1 MPKFTNIWA
10 SFARQSLKMIYSSSF
25 TQISENL
32 RSSEGFSGSI
42 KLWWDGSFLKE
53 HKTFGG
59 PFKTKQNPYL
69 YWASLILLKVK
80 KAGCYFSRK
89 CSVSNCPDPVI
100 WLIIN
105 TIKTTSKQG
114 LCWLHE
120 SELEVRA
127 ISKAPV
133 CLLFLSY

>member
-25 TQISENL
+25 TQISENV

-69 YWASLILLKVK
+69 YWASLTLLKVK
-80 KAGCYFSRK
+80 KQ
-89 CSVSNCPDPVI
+89 VVI
-100 WLIIN
+100 L
-105 TIKTTSKQG
+105 
-114 LCWLHE
+114 
-120 SELEVRA
+120 LENVQWVIA
-127 ISKAPV
+127 QTP
-133 CLLFLSY
+133 LFD